1 MKIFLS
7 IAVLSSAFALVSLDA
22 QAATFVVNTTDD
34 TDDAAP
40 GDGVCATASANCSFR
55 AALSE
60 ANALAGDD
68 IITLPAGTYTQTL
81 VAANEDLN
89 AGGDWDIRSNVTIN
103 GAGAITTILQ
113 AAASP
118 ATATER
124 VIEVRSPN
132 VVTISGVTL
141 RHGNKTGA
149 AADATHGGGI
159 RNNGTLTM
167 NDCIVT
173 LNNASGAGG
182 IRNERVITLNN
193 VTVSSN
199 GCNNGGATCFG
210 GGMYSVSFPLS
221 TVTIN
226 NSTFTGNTST
236 SPGANG
242 FGSAAGMGI
251 ESFQDF
257 GFNLVITGSTFSNNQ
272 GIGTGAGGGSGNGI
286 LVRGT
291 FNSTANI
298 TNSSVT
304 GNFGT
309 GGSFSGSGITVLTSS
324 AGCVTGQFNS
334 RLDGVTVD
342 NNTGGGIGLFPSGC
356 PMSFRVVNSTV
367 SNNDSETMGGGI
379 RAIAGGTAGGLILGI
394 TNSTVS
400 GNTATTNGGGVYIER
415 PLPTFVLF
423 NFINVTVTGNTAGA
437 QGGGIA
443 IASDVLGLSNSIVA
457 NNAAPTGPDVVGFVD
472 SQDYNHFGSTAG
484 ATIGGNTTNN
494 ATGDPM
500 IGPLASNGGPTQT
513 RMPAAGSPV
522 VNTIPNGTNGC
533 GTTIIT
539 DQRGVARPASG
550 LCDKGSVERSAA
562 SVPAYIAGQ
571 IRTPGGRGIRNAL
584 VTVSGGNLPAPI
596 TIQTG
601 NFGLYRFDGLETGQT
616 YMILVEGKR
625 FTFSPSTRT
634 INLTGN
640 LDNED
645 FISQN
650 DL

>member
-1 MKIFLS
+1 MKILFS
-7 IAVLSSAFALVSLDA
+7 IVVFFSAFAPLSLDA

-34 TDDAAP
+34 TADATP
-40 GDGVCATASANCSFR
+40 GDGICATASANCSLR
-55 AALSE
+55 AAISE

-68 IITLPAGTYTQTL
+68 IITLPAGTYTQVL
-81 VAANEDLN
+81 VAADEDLN
-89 AGGDWDIRSNVTIN
+89 AGGDWDIRSNITIN
-103 GAGAITTILQ
+103 GAGAATTILQ
-113 AAASP
+113 AAATP
-118 ATATER
+118 VTATER
-124 VIEVRSPN
+124 VVEVLAPSVVP

-149 AADATHGGGI
+149 EANATRGGGI

-182 IRNERVITLNN
+182 IRNDRAITLNN
-193 VTVSSN
+193 VTVSNN
-199 GCNNGGATCFG
+199 GCNNGGTTCFG
-210 GGMYSVSFPLS
+210 GGMYSVSFPFS

-236 SPGANG
+236 SPGTNG

-272 GIGTGAGGGSGNGI
+272 GIGNGTGGGSGNGI
-286 LVRGT
+286 RVVGI
-291 FNSTANI
+291 FNSTARI

-309 GGSFSGSGITVLTSS
+309 GGSFAGQGITVLGG
-324 AGCVTGQFNS
+324 AECVTGQFNTL
-334 RLDGVTVD
+334 LDRVTVD
-342 NNTGGGIGLFPSGC
+342 SNTGGGIGLFSGC
-356 PMSFRVVNSTV
+356 PLGVQIVNSTV
-367 SNNDSETMGGGI
+367 SNNDSGTVGGGI
-379 RAIAGGTAGGLILGI
+379 AAFTGSSGMILGV
-394 TNSTVS
+394 TNSTIS
-400 GNTATTNGGGVYIER
+400 GNTAPTNGGGVYLER
-415 PLPTFVLF
+415 PSPTFVLF
-423 NFINVTVTGNTAGA
+423 TFTNVTVAGNTAGG

-443 IASDVLGLSNSIVA
+443 IASDVLRLKNSIIA
-457 NNAAPTGPDVVGFVD
+457 NNAAPTGPDVVGSVD
-472 SQDYNHFGSTAG
+472 SLDYNHFSSTAG
-484 ATIGGNTTNN
+484 ATIGGMTTNN

-500 IGPLASNGGPTQT
+500 IGPLANNGGPTLT

-522 VNTIPNGTNGC
+522 VNTIPNGTNDC
-533 GTTIIT
+533 GTTITT
-539 DQRGVARPASG
+539 DQRGVARPSG
-550 LCDKGSVERSAA
+550 GSCDKGSVERSAV

-571 IRTPGGRGIRNAL
+571 IRTPGGRGIRSTL

-601 NFGLYRFDGLETGQT
+601 SFGLYRFDGLETGQT
-616 YMILVEGKR
+616 YTIMVEGKR

-634 INLTGN
+634 INLMGN

>member
-1 MKIFLS
+1 MKSFLS
-7 IAVLSSAFALVSLDA
+7 IAIFVSALALVSLDA

-68 IITLPAGTYTQTL
+68 IITIPAGTYTQTL

-103 GAGAITTILQ
+103 GAGAVTTILQ

-124 VIEVRSPN
+124 VIEALSPS
-132 VVTISGVTL
+132 VVTMSGVTL

-149 AADATHGGGI
+149 AADATRGGGI

-173 LNNASGAGG
+173 LNHASGAGG

-193 VTVSSN
+193 VTVSNN

-242 FGSAAGMGI
+242 VGSAAGMGI
-251 ESFQDF
+251 ESLQDF

-272 GIGTGAGGGSGNGI
+272 GIGNGTGGSSGNGI

-309 GGSFSGSGITVLTSS
+309 GGSFEGQGITVLTSS
-324 AGCVTGQFNS
+324 AGCITGQFNS

-342 NNTGGGIGLFPSGC
+342 SNTGGGISLVATGC
-356 PMSFRVVNSTV
+356 ALGVQIVKSTV
-367 SNNDSETMGGGI
+367 SNNDSGTVGGGI
-379 RAIAGGTAGGLILGI
+379 AAFPGSSGLILGV
-394 TNSTVS
+394 TNSTIS
-400 GNTATTNGGGVYIER
+400 GNTAPTNGGGVYVD
-415 PLPTFVLF
+415 PTSSFSLF
-423 NFINVTVTGNTAGA
+423 NLTNVTVAGNTAGG

-443 IASDVLGLSNSIVA
+443 SAPGVLSLKNSIVA
-457 NNAAPTGPDVVGFVD
+457 NNAAPTGPDIVGSVN

-484 ATIGGNTTNN
+484 ATIGGTTTNN

-500 IGPLASNGGPTQT
+500 IGPLANNGGPTQT
-513 RMPAAGSPV
+513 RLPAAGSPV
-522 VNTIPNGTNGC
+522 INTIPNGTNDC
-533 GTTIIT
+533 GTTITT

-550 LCDKGSVERSAA
+550 SCDKGSVELAAA

-571 IRTPGGRGIRNAL
+571 IRTPSGRGIRNAL